1 MSEVTIFQIRF
12 NVITH
17 FSFDCEL
24 TLPGVS
30 VNSILFKNANVVTV
44 NSVTFK
50 MVTLKYVW

>member
-1 MSEVTIFQIRF
+1 MSGVTVFQIRF
-12 NVITH
+12 NVKTH

-24 TLPGVS
+24 TLPVVS
-30 VNSILFKNANVVTV
+30 VNSFLFKNVNVVTV